1 MHLELFK
8 KEDILSQSNQI
19 KKKIFS
25 VDYYFC
31 FNEAIGKQFKSLL
44 KCSVVP
50 IGSFRSNFYKRKKNK
65 KNMNLPISQ
74 YTDIIQKLVQKIKY
88 SLKILKNIY

>member
-1 MHLELFK
+1 MIQNALRTLQ

-50 IGSFRSNFYKRKKNK
+50 IGSFRSNFYKKK
-65 KNMNLPISQ
+65 
-74 YTDIIQKLVQKIKY
+74 KIKK
-88 SLKILKNIY
+88 KI